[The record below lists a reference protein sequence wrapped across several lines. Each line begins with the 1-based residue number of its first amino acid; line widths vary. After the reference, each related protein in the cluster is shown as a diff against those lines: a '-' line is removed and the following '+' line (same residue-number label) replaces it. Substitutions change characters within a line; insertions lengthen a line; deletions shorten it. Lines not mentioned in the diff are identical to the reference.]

1 MVLKI
6 VLVILLLALTAF
18 FVATEFAIVRIRT
31 SRVNQMVAEGVKN
44 AKAVHRVTSH
54 LDSYLSAC
62 QLGITITAL
71 GLGWLGEPTIA
82 KLLQPLLAYWHIP
95 AEVSTIITFVFAF
108 ALVTYLHVVLGEL
121 APKTLA
127 IIKAEQV
134 SQAAAPLIIWF
145 YKLMYPFIWLLNGSA
160 NGLVRLLG
168 FKPSHEQ
175 EAHSEEEIRMIVTES
190 YESGKINQSE
200 YGYVNRIFQFDERL
214 AKEIMVPRT
223 DMACL
228 YVDASQEENLETI
241 RQERYSR
248 FPIAKGSKDNI
259 IGILHTKHLFL
270 HDPKDG
276 QFLIDE
282 LLQPVLTVPE
292 VMPISK
298 LLRRMQNERAQLAIL
313 LDEYGGTSGMIT
325 IEDIVE
331 EIVGEIRDEF
341 DEDEVLEIEQLD
353 QNHYR
358 VSGKALISDLNEVI
372 HMNLE
377 SEEVDTIGGWIFEK
391 NPELEE
397 GEPWALDH
405 VILTVQ
411 QRDDHR
417 IYVVDIEVN
426 RSETEV
432 SPLGHA

>member
-1 MVLKI
+1 
-6 VLVILLLALTAF
+6 
-18 FVATEFAIVRIRT
+18 
-31 SRVNQMVAEGVKN
+31 
-44 AKAVHRVTSH
+44 
-54 LDSYLSAC
+54 
-62 QLGITITAL
+62 
-71 GLGWLGEPTIA
+71 
-82 KLLQPLLAYWHIP
+82 
-95 AEVSTIITFVFAF
+95 
-108 ALVTYLHVVLGEL
+108 
-121 APKTLA
+121 
-127 IIKAEQV
+127 
-134 SQAAAPLIIWF
+134 
-145 YKLMYPFIWLLNGSA
+145 
-160 NGLVRLLG
+160 
-168 FKPSHEQ
+168 
-175 EAHSEEEIRMIVTES
+175 MIVTES

-228 YVDASQEENLETI
+228 YVDATQEENLETI
-241 RQERYSR
+241 RRERYSR

-270 HDPKDG
+270 HDPMDG

-282 LLQPVLTVPE
+282 LLQPVLSVPE

-353 QNHYR
+353 PKHYR
-358 VSGKALISDLNEVI
+358 VSGKALISDLNDVI

-377 SEEVDTIGGWIFEK
+377 SGEVDTIGGWIFEK
-391 NPELEE
+391 NPDLEE

-405 VILTVQ
+405 VTLTIK

-426 RSETEV
+426 QAESEV
-432 SPLGHA
+432 SPIGHA